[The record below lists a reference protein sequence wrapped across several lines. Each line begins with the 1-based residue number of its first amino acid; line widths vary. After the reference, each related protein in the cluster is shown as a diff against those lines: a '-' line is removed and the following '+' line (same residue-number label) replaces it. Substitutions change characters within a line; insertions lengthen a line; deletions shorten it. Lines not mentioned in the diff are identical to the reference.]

1 MTFIAP
7 MLLET
12 AAEPFNNDNYIFEPK
27 IDGQRLILSHTNG
40 TTRLYTRHHN
50 DCTLQYPE
58 ILSVPFTEEIILD
71 GEVACTDESGAIC
84 FESVME
90 RFSAKKA
97 TKISQLSEK
106 RPVNYLVFDI
116 LRYKGVDLRS
126 LPLEKRKEIL
136 AITELPANPH
146 VVRLPYYE
154 NEGIALYS
162 QIKARN
168 MEGIVAKRKNSLYV
182 SNRSDSWL
190 KVINWTYL
198 DVYITGI
205 RKKEFGWQVS
215 VLSES
220 GRMKPAG
227 IIELGVTPKQ
237 RMAFYSVKDALI
249 TTEDRAFVY
258 LEPRLKA
265 CVKIRN
271 WTRGGFL
278 RSPTL
283 VEFIV

>member
-12 AAEPFNNDNYIFEPK
+12 AAEPFDNDNYIFEPK
-27 IDGQRLILSHTNG
+27 IDGHRLILSNTNG

-58 ILSVPFTEEIILD
+58 ILSVPFTEEMILD

-97 TKISQLSEK
+97 TKISQLSES

-136 AITELPANPH
+136 ASAELPANPH
-146 VVRLPYYE
+146 IARLPYYE
-154 NEGIALYS
+154 NEGITLFS
-162 QIKARN
+162 EIMARK
-168 MEGIVAKRKNSLYV
+168 MEGIVAKRKNSLYI
-182 SNRSDSWL
+182 SSRSDAWL
-190 KVINWTYL
+190 KVINWL
-198 DVYITGI
+198 
-205 RKKEFGWQVS
+205 S
-215 VLSES
+215 V
-220 GRMKPAG
+220 
-227 IIELGVTPKQ
+227 VQ
-237 RMAFYSVKDALI
+237 D
-249 TTEDRAFVY
+249 
-258 LEPRLKA
+258 
-265 CVKIRN
+265 
-271 WTRGGFL
+271 
-278 RSPTL
+278 
-283 VEFIV
+283 